1 MNKSI
6 YEDYK
11 YSMQDTSSLYV
22 GAKYTLAEILE
33 NEEINFKFRLIVEK
47 YIIPEADAEDTLETH
62 LYYLDSESFLVKLYD
77 QMKAR
82 VKVSV
87 IEEKKTWGGRSKK
100 SYVTKMLKIS
110 ELVSLSKAE
119 KEKCGIVIQELKV
132 SKLAMMT
139 I

>member
-82 VKVSV
+82 VKVSI

-110 ELVSLSKAE
+110 ELVSLSTAE

>member
-11 YSMQDTSSLYV
+11 YTMQDTSSLYV

-62 LYYLDSESFLVKLYD
+62 LYYLEPKSFLVKLYD

-82 VKVSV
+82 VKVSI

-100 SYVTKMLKIS
+100 KYVTKMLKLP
-110 ELVSLSKAE
+110 ELADLSTEE

>member
-1 MNKSI
+1 
-6 YEDYK
+6 
-11 YSMQDTSSLYV
+11 MQDTSSLYV

-82 VKVSV
+82 VKVSI

-110 ELVSLSKAE
+110 ELVSLSTAE